1 MEDEKISQLLDEKA
15 RALGFT
21 PQAQTLEVHGL
32 CANCSKTAKA
42 AHVHG

>member
-1 MEDEKISQLLDEKA
+1 MDHRVLGWLESLDARA

-32 CANCSKTAKA
+32 CAACSKENLL
-42 AHVHG
+42 